1 MTRTDI
7 ACIGAA
13 HMDRIARCREAFVW
27 RASNPVTV
35 MSSHGGVARNVA
47 LNLARLGQRV
57 KLVSVLGEDEEG
69 AAISAELCS
78 AGVDL
83 SDVTRLTGLSTASY
97 TAVLDPTGE
106 LMVGLAD
113 ADIYENL
120 GAAHLKA
127 LMPSLAAWP
136 FWVADANLPE
146 AGIGAL
152 VEGAPNG
159 VALSALAVSPAKALR
174 LVPHLSHFDMLFAN
188 RAEASALLR
197 RPVETA
203 TEALEAGEVLRAL
216 GPEQVFITLGADGVA
231 VAASGMHEVLPALEA
246 RVVNVNGAGD
256 AFAAGTLAALC
267 TGAPVA
273 KAVAAGLAA
282 AALTAQSPDA
292 CSAQMS
298 AASVAGAEIVL
309 GN

>member
-13 HMDRIARCREAFVW
+13 HMDRIARCWEAFVW

-120 GAAHLKA
+120 GSAHLKA

-136 FWVADANLPE
+136 FWVVDANLPE

-152 VEGAPNG
+152 VGGRRTVLHCRCLRSRPPRHSVSCPISAISTCCSPTAP
-159 VALSALAVSPAKALR
+159 R
-174 LVPHLSHFDMLFAN
+174 H
-188 RAEASALLR
+188 RRCCASRWRR
-197 RPVETA
+197 RPRLWRRERFCV
-203 TEALEAGEVLRAL
+203 R
-216 GPEQVFITLGADGVA
+216 
-231 VAASGMHEVLPALEA
+231 SGLSRFYYVG
-246 RVVNVNGAGD
+246 R
-256 AFAAGTLAALC
+256 
-267 TGAPVA
+267 
-273 KAVAAGLAA
+273 
-282 AALTAQSPDA
+282 
-292 CSAQMS
+292 
-298 AASVAGAEIVL
+298 
-309 GN
+309 